1 MTQKIVMLS
10 RGEPDT
16 ELIES
21 QMQGLD
27 YELEVHSIES
37 EGEAIEAVK
46 GAEIII
52 NQGVPLP
59 REVIEEIDEGQ
70 AIVSFGHGFNHIDH
84 EAATDKGIM
93 VINSAGFCTEEVSN
107 HAILMLLACAKKLT
121 ILNDLVKAGKWG
133 PETRQAAVSM
143 VPIDGNVLGLVAFG
157 NIARAA
163 SRKAKAF
170 GIEVIAYD
178 PYVAPWIAKE
188 YGVRLVGSL
197 EELASESDFISVHT
211 PLNNQTRG
219 LIGADFFKAMKP
231 TAYFINT
238 CRGPVVDEAALID
251 ALRAGELAGAG
262 LDVFEEEPTATD
274 NPLFEMDNVIVTP
287 HSAGASTRSRI
298 AGQIQVGQE
307 TARLLRGTLPMS
319 LVNPEV
325 RHKIAER
332 PLGLNPS
339 TQR

>member
-1 MTQKIVMLS
+1 MAQKVVMLS

-16 ELIES
+16 DLIES

-27 YELEVHSIES
+27 YELEVHSVQS
-37 EGEAIEAVK
+37 EGEAIEAIK

-52 NQGVPLP
+52 NQGIPLP

-84 EAATDKGIM
+84 EAATDQGVM
-93 VINSAGFCTEEVSN
+93 VVNSAGFCTEEVSN
-107 HAILMLLACAKKLT
+107 HAITMLLACAKKLT

-133 PETRQAAVSM
+133 PETRAASVPM
-143 VPIDGNVLGLVAFG
+143 MPIDGNVLGLVAFG

-197 EELASESDFISVHT
+197 EELAASSDFISVHT
-211 PLNNQTRG
+211 PLNNQTKG

-238 CRGPVVDEAALID
+238 CRGPVVDEAALIA
-251 ALRAGELAGAG
+251 ALTTGELAGAG
-262 LDVFEEEPTATD
+262 LDVFEEEPTSPD
-274 NPLFEMDNVIVTP
+274 NPLSKFDNVIVTP
-287 HSAGASTRSRI
+287 HSAGQSTKSLVQ
-298 AGQIQVGQE
+298 GQLQVGQE

-339 TQR
+339 TQQ

>member
-1 MTQKIVMLS
+1 MTQKVVMLS

-16 ELIES
+16 ELIET
-21 QMQGLD
+21 QMQGID

-37 EGEAIEAVK
+37 EGEAMEAVK
-46 GAEIII
+46 GADVIIDQGIVLTREI
-52 NQGVPLP
+52 
-59 REVIEEIDEGQ
+59 IEEIDQGQ

-84 EAATDKGIM
+84 EAATDQSVM
-93 VINSAGFCTEEVSN
+93 VVNSAGFCTEEVSN
-107 HAILMLLACAKKLT
+107 HAITMLLACAKKLT

-133 PETRQAAVSM
+133 AETRDAIVPM

-163 SRKAKAF
+163 ARKAKAF

-197 EELASESDFISVHT
+197 EELAASSDFISVHT

-219 LIGADFFKAMKP
+219 LIGADFFKAMKS

-251 ALRAGELAGAG
+251 ALRNKEFAGAG
-262 LDVFEEEPTATD
+262 LDVFEEEPTAPD
-274 NPLFEMDNVIVTP
+274 NPLFDFDNVIVTP
-287 HSAGASTRSRI
+287 HSAGSSSRSGDRPDSARHTAHVPGEPRGAAQDHRASY
-298 AGQIQVGQE
+298 GPE
-307 TARLLRGTLPMS
+307 P
-319 LVNPEV
+319 VNPV
-325 RHKIAER
+325 AYLSIKH
-332 PLGLNPS
+332 S
-339 TQR
+339 